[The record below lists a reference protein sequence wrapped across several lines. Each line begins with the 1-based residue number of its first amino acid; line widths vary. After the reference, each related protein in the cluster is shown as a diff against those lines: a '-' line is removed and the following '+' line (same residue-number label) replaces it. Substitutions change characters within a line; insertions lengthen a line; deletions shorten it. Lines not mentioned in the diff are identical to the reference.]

1 MCDCARGE
9 ERLKLRHGRR
19 PQPLIDFMPLHGP
32 VVLGGAS
39 QQTGDVFHREQM
51 VFLHRLLKD
60 ERIKTAGSPFH
71 QLPQFRAKV

>member
-1 MCDCARGE
+1 
-9 ERLKLRHGRR
+9 
-19 PQPLIDFMPLHGP
+19 MPLHGP
-32 VVLGGAS
+32 VVLGGAP

-71 QLPQFRAKV
+71 QLPQFRAEV